1 MQQKLSKIA
10 ATFKIAA
17 CPLWA
22 AVSNPSSHSVTDQR
36 MRFRDVMFDVG
47 YQAKTGVWGE
57 WSNFNKPKVFARLSC
72 FQGVPYSEGNS
83 GRGFLHT

>member
-1 MQQKLSKIA
+1 MRLERR
-10 ATFKIAA
+10 
-17 CPLWA
+17 
-22 AVSNPSSHSVTDQR
+22 SNPFIHSVTDQR

-47 YQAKTGVWGE
+47 YRAKTGVWGE
-57 WSNFNKPKVFARLSC
+57 WSNLNGRKVFARLSC